1 MTNNFKTSRM
11 SRAASLSAANSKKK
25 SAIVATTPS
34 EYVQAER
41 AALEYSII
49 ALEAELSMLNSL
61 AEMSDSEKFDEL
73 FDLFD
78 KNKDDMVDVSEL
90 ADGLRKL
97 DDELSFI
104 ESLQC
109 AIDDIAQFDSKGN
122 GKLSKED
129 FQQFVDMLVGAMG
142 CSFHELSELLVMKV
156 FFANNHNSLEEQL
169 AAESM
174 TEEFSKIVLKKEE
187 EVDIKP
193 TLTIVWNH

>member
-1 MTNNFKTSRM
+1 MN
-11 SRAASLSAANSKKK
+11 RAASLSAANSKRQ
-25 SAIVATTPS
+25 SATEASTPS
-34 EYVQAER
+34 EYVKAER
-41 AALEYSII
+41 AALEYNII
-49 ALEAELSMLNSL
+49 ALEAELAMLNSL
-61 AEMSDSEKFDEL
+61 SEMTDAEKFDEL

-104 ESLQC
+104 DSIQC

-142 CSFHELSELLVMKV
+142 CTFHELSELLVMKV
-156 FFANNHNSLEEQL
+156 FFANNHNNLEEQL
-169 AAESM
+169 ASESM
-174 TEEFSKIVLKKEE
+174 TEEFSKVVIQREE
-187 EVDIKP
+187 EEDSKP
-193 TLTIVWNH
+193 TLTIVFNH

>member
-1 MTNNFKTSRM
+1 M